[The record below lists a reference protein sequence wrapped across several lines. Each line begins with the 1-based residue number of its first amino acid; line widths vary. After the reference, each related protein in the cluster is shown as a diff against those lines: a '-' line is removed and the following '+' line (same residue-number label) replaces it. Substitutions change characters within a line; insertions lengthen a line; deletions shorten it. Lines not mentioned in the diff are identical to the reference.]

1 MKYRMLQVNS
11 QDRML
16 ETAMHRAARR
26 NYFQAYA
33 LLKEAGGSDDIRNLM
48 RETPEDVMVD
58 R

>member
-1 MKYRMLQVNS
+1 MM
-11 QDRML
+11 

-33 LLKEAGGSDDIRNLM
+33 LLKGAGGRDDIRNLM
-48 RETPEDVMVD
+48 RETPADVMVD